1 MVKQEEEEKENGEE
15 EEETLTLRQEQKF
28 NSKEGEEAEAEEED
42 EEQQEYN
49 SKEEAISR
57 KAPRTCNDKH
67 FGCGRCFCDQCYP
80 PGNALGRQ
88 R

>member
-1 MVKQEEEEKENGEE
+1 MEEAEIGEEE

-28 NSKEGEEAEAEEED
+28 KSQEGEEAEAEEED
-42 EEQQEYN
+42 EEQQ
-49 SKEEAISR
+49 KV
-57 KAPRTCNDKH
+57 PHTCNKP
-67 FGCGRCFCDQCYP
+67 FGCGRCSCDQCYP